1 MTNTVVNTITD
12 FIPDCT
18 PLVDVDDFH
27 LAPLNFS
34 ISPNPTEGN
43 VWIHLETRLENV
55 QISVVHLN
63 GKEIFQK
70 NENAIFDAYRLDLKN
85 IGTNKKNFL
94 KSSIQFI
101 FDFSPFQGG
110 IFVMLIIGLSFS
122 FIVTTFEFYFKA
134 RRRRL
139 LDGVRFRVS

>member
-85 IGTNKKNFL
+85 IGKGIYFL
-94 KSSIQFI
+94 KIQ
-101 FDFSPFQGG
+101 SEN
-110 IFVMLIIGLSFS
+110 FVGLTKV
-122 FIVTTFEFYFKA
+122 IKIK
-134 RRRRL
+134 
-139 LDGVRFRVS
+139 